1 MNDNEMTSQEME
13 EQYLRMFEPTLEER
27 MEQMMQRMQQL
38 EERVRVL
45 ERRLEHHVDWHR
57 EVIMDGHSEPRYL
70 SQIDK

>member
-1 MNDNEMTSQEME
+1 MSMTSREME
-13 EQYLRMFEPTLEER
+13 EQWLRSIEPSIEER

-38 EERVRVL
+38 EEQVRVL

>member
-1 MNDNEMTSQEME
+1 MNDSEMTSQEME
-13 EQYLRMFEPTLEER
+13 EQWLRSVEPSMEEC
-27 MEQMMQRMQQL
+27 MEQMMQRMRQL
-38 EERVRVL
+38 EKRGRVL